1 MSLVPGD
8 LPLLLAGP
16 VLRRV
21 ESDLVCVWI
30 ATSQPCNASLLL
42 FDGGDV
48 AASDT
53 PLGDQRAEWLS
64 AMQPTLPIGP
74 HLHVLAITLDL
85 RTPGGNAVRS
95 NGALLPNRTY
105 SYDLNFFTRDDPAT
119 RHTLLTEGLLDD
131 PLPLGY
137 DRGELPSFVTPP
149 AEREQLVILHG
160 SCRELF
166 AVPPVEDEPALDEAD
181 FEPPGGWPTAGRA
194 SWPPRPRSSCCW
206 PAGACWRSGATRS
219 RR

>member
-1 MSLVPGD
+1 MSVNPAD

-30 ATSQPCNASLLL
+30 ATSQPCNATLLL

-53 PLGDQRAEWLS
+53 PLGDLRAEWES
-64 AMQPTLPIGP
+64 DVQATLPIGLN
-74 HLHVLAITLDL
+74 LHVLAITLDL

-105 SYDLNFFTRDDPAT
+105 SYDLSFFTHADPGT
-119 RHTLLTEGLLDD
+119 R
-131 PLPLGY
+131 
-137 DRGELPSFVTPP
+137 
-149 AEREQLVILHG
+149 
-160 SCRELF
+160 
-166 AVPPVEDEPALDEAD
+166 
-181 FEPPGGWPTAGRA
+181 
-194 SWPPRPRSSCCW
+194 
-206 PAGACWRSGATRS
+206 
-219 RR
+219 

>member
-1 MSLVPGD
+1 MSLAPGD

-21 ESDLVCVWI
+21 EADLVCVWI
-30 ATSQPCNASLLL
+30 VTSQPCNASLLL

-53 PLGDQRAEWLS
+53 PLGDLRAEWVS
-64 AMQPTLPIGP
+64 AVQPTLPIGP
-74 HLHVLAITLDL
+74 HLHVLSITLDL
-85 RTPGGNAVRS
+85 RTPGGNAVRT

-105 SYDLNFFTRDDPAT
+105 SYDLNFFTRDAPAT

-131 PLPLGY
+131 PVPLGY

-149 AEREQLVILHG
+149 EQRE
-160 SCRELF
+160 
-166 AVPPVEDEPALDEAD
+166 
-181 FEPPGGWPTAGRA
+181 
-194 SWPPRPRSSCCW
+194 
-206 PAGACWRSGATRS
+206 
-219 RR
+219 